1 MVVTRAEKLEMAAE
15 QITKIIDEKFEIFKN
30 SVLNELKTTLLGE
43 LKRDIDQ
50 LLLEEKTKF
59 TEHVTSK
66 LANNIELVG
75 SVEIIKQHVKHL
87 QTENARLNELHKAI
101 RLDLDDLEQY
111 GRRPNLRLYG
121 IPVEAKETDVMVEA
135 KVRSILDDLVVNST
149 IEKLEFDRAHRI
161 GKPIVDNHGVKKQA
175 VIERFP
181 TFRDRTLVYRARKTV
196 NVRKKV
202 GVSLDLTQRRLKLLK
217 EAKTMVENVDN
228 IQFVYTDV
236 NCNTR
241 VFTRDGEHLLFHSV
255 CSLQNIIAN
264 A

>member
-1 MVVTRAEKLEMAAE
+1 MAAE

-43 LKRDIDQ
+43 FKMDINQ
-50 LLLEEKTKF
+50 ILLEEKNKF
-59 TEHVTSK
+59 TEHVTAK
-66 LANNIELVG
+66 QNELANNIELVG
-75 SVEIIKQHVKHL
+75 SVEIIKRHVQHL
-87 QTENARLNELHKAI
+87 QTENARLNELHNAI

-135 KVRSILDDLVVNST
+135 KVRSILDDLVENST
-149 IEKLEFDRAHRI
+149 IQKLEFDRAHRI
-161 GKPIVDNHGVKKQA
+161 GKPVVDNNGVKKQA
-175 VIERFP
+175 VIVRFP

-196 NVRKKV
+196 SVRKKV

-217 EAKTMVENVDN
+217 EAKAMVEKVGN

-241 VFTRDGEHLLFHSV
+241 VLTKDGEHLLFNSV

>member
-1 MVVTRAEKLEMAAE
+1 MKSS
-15 QITKIIDEKFEIFKN
+15 N
-30 SVLNELKTTLLGE
+30 
-43 LKRDIDQ
+43 
-50 LLLEEKTKF
+50 
-59 TEHVTSK
+59 
-66 LANNIELVG
+66 
-75 SVEIIKQHVKHL
+75 
-87 QTENARLNELHKAI
+87 
-101 RLDLDDLEQY
+101 
-111 GRRPNLRLYG
+111 
-121 IPVEAKETDVMVEA
+121 
-135 KVRSILDDLVVNST
+135 
-149 IEKLEFDRAHRI
+149 
-161 GKPIVDNHGVKKQA
+161 NHGVKKQA

-241 VFTRDGEHLLFHSV
+241 VFTRDGEHLLFNSV